1 MPTCK
6 SGRHTWSDAV
16 SAERCCNGWHREL
29 RLDGPEPGDDLEGRV
44 YIGHL
49 PDAPRAAFVWVKDA
63 KHQTQG
69 LFVPRDGS

>member
-29 RLDGPEPGDDLEGRV
+29 RLDGSEPGDDPEGRV
-44 YIGHL
+44 YIGDL
-49 PDAPRAAFVWVKDA
+49 PESAVAFLRAVGWDKIA
-63 KHQTQG
+63 G
-69 LFVPRDGS
+69 